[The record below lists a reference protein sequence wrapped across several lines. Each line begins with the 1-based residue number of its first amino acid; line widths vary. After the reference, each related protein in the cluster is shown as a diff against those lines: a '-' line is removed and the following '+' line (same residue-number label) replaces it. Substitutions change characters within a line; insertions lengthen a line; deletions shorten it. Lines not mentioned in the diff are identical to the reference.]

1 MMAEAPPLFP
11 PPQANAQLASLA
23 DIFPSS
29 PRFLPFPPNAEP
41 GPRLGGSV
49 KT

>member
-1 MMAEAPPLFP
+1 MAEAPLLFP
-11 PPQANAQLASLA
+11 TPQANALLASLA

-29 PRFLPFPPNAEP
+29 PRFLLFSPNAEP

>member
-1 MMAEAPPLFP
+1 MAEAPPLFS

-23 DIFPSS
+23 DIPSS